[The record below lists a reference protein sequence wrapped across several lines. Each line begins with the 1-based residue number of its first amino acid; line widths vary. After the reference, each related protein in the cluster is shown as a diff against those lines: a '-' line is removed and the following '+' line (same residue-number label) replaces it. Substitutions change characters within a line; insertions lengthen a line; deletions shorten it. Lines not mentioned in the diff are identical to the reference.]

1 MMFFDASVHS
11 EMATIQKRKSHGQT
25 YWYIVES
32 RRVNGKPRP
41 ITLAYL
47 GKAEDLLSRLD
58 NQKKF
63 DVKSYSH
70 GDTFSLCKAAEELSI
85 IEIINKY
92 VTPTKKGTK
101 PIRDQLTVG
110 ASLLLA
116 AIGRACRPTSKMGWH
131 DWAEGTSLEISL
143 NQSMKKLDSQHFWDQ
158 MNTIPEDAIEKIES
172 EIVKKLVE
180 VSGIK
185 LESLFFD
192 TTNFFTYIDSA
203 NERCD
208 LPQRGHNKQ
217 KRFDLRQVGMALLVS
232 KDGQLPLFHK
242 TYEGNKN
249 DSKVFNENFQN
260 LSARLKAITN
270 DIADLTI
277 VFDKGNNSKENF
289 KEIDNSP
296 GLHYVAGLVSSHFKD
311 LIEEANKNFQT
322 MTIDGEEIPIYRV
335 KKQVWGNER
344 TCVITVSQQL
354 KDGQIQGIHQHLDKK
369 YKVLNELKNQIE
381 SPKSRKSF
389 SKEELTDRLNKIIRG
404 QFIDEI
410 LKYEIIKL
418 NDQKISFSYNLDHEA
433 FDWLKNNILGRKIHT
448 TNRHNWSNEEICL
461 AYRGQANVEFA
472 FRNLKNPFHTAIRPQ
487 FHWTDQ
493 KIKVHFLI
501 CIIGYLLTSYLYWKI
516 KPVRPARYSMN
527 KMMEDLKTIRL
538 TSFIEQKDGKGLPK
552 TDYKLEKIKPEL
564 RPIADTLT
572 IDAKKF
578 KIKLPLV
585 VYK

>member
-1 MMFFDASVHS
+1 
-11 EMATIQKRKSHGQT
+11 MATLQKRKSHGQN

-58 NQKKF
+58 NQKSF

-70 GDTFSLCKAAEELSI
+70 GDTFSLCKVAEELNI
-85 IEIINKY
+85 IEIINKH
-92 VTPTKKGTK
+92 VRPTISGTK
-101 PIRDQLTVG
+101 PIRDELTVG

-116 AIGRACRPTSKMGWH
+116 AIGRACRPTSKMGWR
-131 DWAEGTSLEISL
+131 DWAKSTSLEISL
-143 NQSMKKLDSQHFWDQ
+143 NQSMARLDSQHFWDQ
-158 MNTIPEDAIEKIES
+158 MNVISEESIEKIES
-172 EIVKKLVE
+172 EIVKKLVDS
-180 VSGIK
+180 SGIK
-185 LESLFFD
+185 LDSLFFD
-192 TTNFFTYIDSA
+192 TTNFFTYIDSM
-203 NERCD
+203 NERCE

-217 KRFDLRQVGMALLVS
+217 KRFDLRQIGMALLVS

-249 DSKVFNENFQN
+249 DSTTFNENFQS
-260 LSARLKAITN
+260 LSTRLKAITN
-270 DIADLTI
+270 DIADVTI

-289 KEIDNSP
+289 KEIDNCP
-296 GLHYVAGLVSSHFKD
+296 GLHYVAGLVSSYFKG

-322 MTIDGEEIPIYRV
+322 MTIEGEEIPVYRV
-335 KKQVWGNER
+335 KKEVWGQER
-344 TCVITVSQQL
+344 TCVVTVSQQL
-354 KDGQIQGIHQHLDKK
+354 KDGQIQGIHQHLEKK
-369 YKVLNELKNQIE
+369 YKALGELKNQIE
-381 SPKSRKSF
+381 SPKARKSF
-389 SKEELTDRLNKIIRG
+389 SEEELTERLKKIIRG

-418 NDQKISFSYNLDHEA
+418 DNQKTSFTYNLDNEA
-433 FDWLKNNILGRKIHT
+433 FEWLKENILGRKIHT
-448 TNRHNWSNEEICL
+448 TNRHSWSNEEICL

-472 FRNLKNPFHTAIRPQ
+472 FRNLKNPFHAAIRPQ

-501 CIIGYLLTSYLYWKI
+501 CIIGYLLTSYLYLKI
-516 KPVRPARYSMN
+516 KSVRPSSYSMN

-538 TSFIEQKDGKGLPK
+538 TSFIEKKDGKGLPK
-552 TDYKLEKIKPEL
+552 TDYKLEKINSEL
-564 RPIADTLT
+564 KPIADALA